1 MDLIFKRNK
10 NVQVFGK
17 RHLYVVE
24 GRNRATDCVSADDAV
39 AFHLVIRGDADDEDH
54 EMPNVAEDLRGR
66 LKRDDAGRL
75 YVDGFL
81 SSHPHSDHITG
92 LRNHFHL
99 GPPREWKEKDD
110 KILIREMWSSPVVF
124 RRADAEEPL
133 GDDAKAW
140 AKEAR
145 RRVKLF
151 REKGS
156 STDEG
161 DRILILG
168 EDVDGKTDDILDIVI
183 KLNETLDACNCVAD
197 GAFEA
202 RLLAPLPP
210 EDENDEETLRHNQSS
225 VILRFSLRG
234 GGISDRCRYLTGGD
248 AEVEIWKRL
257 WKSHGKTNSDWLTY
271 DILMPPHHCSWRS
284 LSSDRWSDLGE
295 KVKVDS
301 NARNALSQTRKGAV
315 IVASCKPIKADDDNP
330 PHERAKREYVD
341 ILDDDADRFFCTD
354 EYWAEKELALTFE
367 VKSSGIVRKIGS
379 AAALAA
385 PALGISSTASHARP
399 HGSEQGRRD
408 K

>member
-1 MDLIFKRNK
+1 MTATITFFPVSNGDMTLARFDNGQTFLIDVN
-10 NVQVFGK
+10 
-17 RHLYVVE
+17 
-24 GRNRATDCVSADDAV
+24 
-39 AFHLVIRGDADDEDH
+39 IRGAADDEDDDT
-54 EMPNVAEDLRGR
+54 PDVAGELKDR
-66 LKRDDAGRL
+66 LKRHDKGRY

-99 GPPREWKEKDD
+99 GPPGDWKEKDD

-124 RRADAEEPL
+124 RRADAEQPL
-133 GDDAKAW
+133 CDDAKAW
-140 AKEAR
+140 QAEAR

-156 STDEG
+156 AVAEG
-161 DRILILG
+161 DRILIMG
-168 EDVDGKTDDILDIVI
+168 EDIDDKTDDIMDIVV
-183 KLNETLDACNCVAD
+183 KLNETVSACNRVAD

-210 EDENDEETLRHNQSS
+210 ENDEDEETLRHNQSS

-257 WKSHGKTNSDWLTY
+257 WKSHGSANSDWLSY
-271 DILMPPHHCSWRS
+271 DILLPPHHCSWRS
-284 LSSDRWSDLGE
+284 LSFDRWSELGE

-301 NARNALSQTRKGAV
+301 DARNALSQTRKGAV

-354 EYWAEKELALTFE
+354 EYWNDKGLVLEFE
-367 VKSSGIVRKIGS
+367 IKSSGIVRKIGK

-385 PALGISSTASHARP
+385 PALGISATASHARP
-399 HGSEQGRRD
+399 HGSSKTGRRG
-408 K
+408 